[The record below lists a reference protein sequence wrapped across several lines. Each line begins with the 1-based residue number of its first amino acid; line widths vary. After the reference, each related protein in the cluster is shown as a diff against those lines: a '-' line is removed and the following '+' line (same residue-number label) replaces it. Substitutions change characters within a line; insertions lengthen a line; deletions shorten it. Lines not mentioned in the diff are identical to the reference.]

1 MAPIGQKR
9 PLRGQMK
16 TAIGIGC
23 LVIAGV
29 QVWLAYRIFSTKK
42 ITDPDEQKAKLAS
55 LDRTSRIIQVTTLL
69 VVGGYLLFVAM
80 SR

>member
-1 MAPIGQKR
+1 MAVIGQKQTFGGR
-9 PLRGQMK
+9 MK

-29 QVWLAYRIFSTKK
+29 QVWLAYRIFSTRK
-42 ITDPDEQKAKLAS
+42 ITDPDERTAKVAS
-55 LDRTSRIIQVTTLL
+55 LDRTSRIIQVTVLL
-69 VVGGYLLFVAM
+69 SIGSYSLFTVM

>member
-1 MAPIGQKR
+1 MTETDQKQTLGGR
-9 PLRGQMK
+9 MK

-42 ITDPDEQKAKLAS
+42 ISDPEERTAKMAN
-55 LDRTSRIIQVTTLL
+55 LDRTSRIIQVSALL
-69 VVGGYLLFVAM
+69 VVGGYLLFAAI